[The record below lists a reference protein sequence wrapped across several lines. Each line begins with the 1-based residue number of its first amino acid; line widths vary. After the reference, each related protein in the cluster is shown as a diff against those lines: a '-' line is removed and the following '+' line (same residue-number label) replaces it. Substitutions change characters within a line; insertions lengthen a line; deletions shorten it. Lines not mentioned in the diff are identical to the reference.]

1 MMVMM
6 ILMHPRP
13 EGTRD
18 DDADDA
24 GDGDEGYGCCLPRD
38 GDALHQFSR
47 LLNKRN
53 VEPLDDKR
61 PIAAKAS

>member
-1 MMVMM
+1 MVEDCMMVMM

-24 GDGDEGYGCCLPRD
+24 DDGDEGYGCCFLSWYITGETEIRQAH
-38 GDALHQFSR
+38 G
-47 LLNKRN
+47 
-53 VEPLDDKR
+53 
-61 PIAAKAS
+61 